1 MRRRGFTLV
10 EILVAVVV
18 ASLVVTMAYG
28 TSQAGFDT
36 EARLEAHRTGMERE
50 AALRVLVADAL
61 RHALQGARGGDP
73 VFDLAD
79 RLAADG
85 SPADSL
91 RFATRG
97 VTPPL
102 GASATWDVSLWV
114 EDGALRLAATP
125 REGEERSPAV
135 TARLDGVRGL
145 DLRVLGRGPGAAW
158 QHTWPERDLAPD
170 ALSYV
175 VVGARGGGTPV
186 VLRRGLE
193 RAP

>member
-1 MRRRGFTLV
+1 MRRSGFTLV

-18 ASLVVTMAYG
+18 ASLVATMAYG

-36 EARLEAHRTGMERE
+36 ESRLDAHRTGMERE

-61 RHALQGARGGDP
+61 RHALQGARGGEP

-97 VTPPL
+97 VVPPL
-102 GASATWDVSLWV
+102 GASASWDVSLWV
-114 EDGALRLAATP
+114 QDGALRLAATP
-125 REGEERSPAV
+125 REAEERSPTV

-145 DLRVLGRGPGAAW
+145 DVQVLGRGPGAAW
-158 QHTWPERDLAPD
+158 QQAWPERDLAPD
-170 ALSYV
+170 ALFYV
-175 VVGARGGGTPV
+175 VIREGGVGTPV